1 MKSERKDNNH
11 VLDAVRSRCK
21 QFDIGQTMITL
32 NALANLTQEDI
43 LGALYRHIEGDWGDL
58 CSEDWHAN
66 ETALVEQLRL
76 LSAYRSQSGTAFW
89 VITEADRNTTTVL
102 LPEEY

>member
-1 MKSERKDNNH
+1 MKSERNNNNN
-11 VLDAVRSRCK
+11 VLNAVRARCEK
-21 QFDIGQTMITL
+21 FDIGQTMITL

-58 CSEDWHAN
+58 CSEDRQVN
-66 ETALVEQLRL
+66 ETALRNELRL
-76 LSAYRSQSGTAFW
+76 LSVYRSKSGTAFW
-89 VITEADRNTTTVL
+89 VITEAHRNTTTVL

>member
-1 MKSERKDNNH
+1 MKSERNSNNN
-11 VLDAVRSRCK
+11 VLNAVRSRRK
-21 QFDIGQTMITL
+21 KFDIGQTMITL
-32 NALANLTQEDI
+32 NAHAHLTQEDI

-58 CSEDWHAN
+58 CAEDRQAN
-66 ETALVEQLRL
+66 ETALREELRL
-76 LSAYRSQSGTAFW
+76 LSVYRSKSGTAFW